1 MDTKE
6 NGNLIPSQVIY
17 VDDLIKN
24 AISRSLKFTFF
35 CLIIY
40 RIILSLKYMSLN
52 HVFQFI
58 GAVIRQQKQIVLFK
72 ARHP

>member
-35 CLIIY
+35 LFDNLPYHIEFKIY
-40 RIILSLKYMSLN
+40 EFKSRLSVYWSG
-52 HVFQFI
+52 HS
-58 GAVIRQQKQIVLFK
+58 ATK
-72 ARHP
+72 ANSTI